1 MKDSQTVNHGSQ
13 FGTDVLVNAAVQATL
28 ISLQRELDDGATL
41 EDMRVIVAGLLHYAQ
56 GKKVH

>member
-1 MKDSQTVNHGSQ
+1 MSSSQNMNDGST

-41 EDMRVIVAGLLHYAQ
+41 EDIRVIVAGLLHYAQ